1 MYSEVIQ
8 LCTCIYILSHIL
20 FHCGLLHNS
29 KHINGLPWQLR
40 QWGIH
45 LQCRRQGFDPWVGK
59 ILWKRK
65 QQPVLVFLPGESV
78 DGGARWATV
87 QEVAE
92 PDVTHWPSTH
102 RCVTNPC
109 AAQWASLFTRPP
121 YSSVLGSWQTPSPA
135 LPQLLSPL
143 ASSLFSRSVSPF
155 LFCEVKRSESR
166 SVVSDCLQPRG
177 LYRARNSLGQNTG
190 VGGLPLLQGTFPGTE
205 DKFIPVIF

>member
-1 MYSEVIQ
+1 MQEARVWSLSWQDPLKKETATRSSILAWRIRGRRSAAGYSPGGRRAGRDS
-8 LCTCIYILSHIL
+8 LA
-20 FHCGLLHNS
+20 
-29 KHINGLPWQLR
+29 KH
-40 QWGIH
+40 
-45 LQCRRQGFDPWVGK
+45 
-59 ILWKRK
+59 
-65 QQPVLVFLPGESV
+65 
-78 DGGARWATV
+78 T
-87 QEVAE
+87 
-92 PDVTHWPSTH
+92 